1 MEIVCIKIQLIRKA
15 TEETEQKKVQYNSYG
30 GKQLW
35 CKKGVQNQEGF
46 NQKDSFLSGPC
57 RLWKPHGR
65 RLNHFFT

>member
-35 CKKGVQNQEGF
+35 CKKRCPEPGGF
-46 NQKDSFLSGPC
+46 QSERFLS
-57 RLWKPHGR
+57 LWT
-65 RLNHFFT
+65 LQTTETSWLQA